1 MIIFL
6 LFLLLWIGLSFR
18 YSYVV
23 FAILAVV
30 LFVLTFRK
38 YKWKISLLGLFVFSL
53 GIGISYIRI
62 DIKSDT
68 YAGMVMESKN
78 NYFILLS
85 KGERLYVYQRDN
97 PYEIGD
103 YLSIK
108 GEKEKVNFAK
118 LESQFDF
125 SSYLERKGIIYELNP
140 SQITYSFQNP
150 IHIRANKNTF
160 LTQFDI
166 KTRQVVG
173 SLLFSDYDSSEVL
186 DNIETLHLSRL
197 VNMSGVYIYVFLSI
211 IEFFLSFFLKPKWSK
226 LAAHGVLLP
235 YYIFTFPRFTII
247 RIFALQ
253 ILRWINKYP
262 LKDKFSS
269 LDVLGIGGLFF
280 LLIDYHLGY
289 QDSFIIGFTLPA
301 MITFSREGIVGI
313 KGMKKKIVEALFAY
327 LVVLPFEIK
336 YYQGINPMMLPSQYL
351 FMPLFVLF
359 AIASMLCFYKIPIY
373 GVAKFFLTP
382 IDTIASAFKKLSFS
396 INVPSFP
403 SWLILIY
410 GVLLIAIYYYRGIG
424 FIPIYRTL
432 EISLFSFLT
441 LYSFP
446 LQNFISESVTFI
458 NVGQGDCCL
467 IRKADKSILIDTG
480 GLTYMDLAKEC
491 LVPYIRSQR
500 IYDIDLVITTHDDY
514 DHSGALDSLKENFYV
529 KDVIN
534 EASKFPINIGGIT
547 FNNYNTHIAEYSDEN
562 EKSLVIG
569 FNLVHKDFLIMG
581 DAPTEVE
588 KNIIKEFPNLQC
600 DILKLGHHGSK
611 TSTCDEFI
619 KFTNPEVAIISC
631 GLNNKYGHP
640 NKEVISILNR
650 NHIHYR
656 RTDFEGSIHFSNYIF
671 M

>member
-6 LFLLLWIGLSFR
+6 LFLHFWIGLSFR
-18 YSYVV
+18 YSYIV
-23 FAILAVV
+23 FALLALV
-30 LFVLTFRK
+30 LLFLTWRK
-38 YKWKISLLGLFVFSL
+38 YKWKISLLCLLIFFL
-53 GIGISYIRI
+53 GIGMSYIRI
-62 DIKSDT
+62 DIKADT
-68 YAGMVMESKN
+68 YSGIVMESKN

-108 GEKEKVNFAK
+108 GEKERVSFAK

-140 SQITYSFQNP
+140 SHITCSFQNP
-150 IHIRANKNTF
+150 IHIRASKSTF
-160 LTQFDI
+160 LSQFDV

-186 DNIETLHLSRL
+186 DDIETLHLSRL

-211 IEFFLSFFLKPKWSK
+211 IDFFLSFFLKPKWSK
-226 LAAHGVLLP
+226 LAAHGVLIP
-235 YYIFTFPRFTII
+235 YYIFTFPRFTVI
-247 RIFALQ
+247 RIFVLQ
-253 ILRWINKYP
+253 ILRWINKHP

-280 LLIDYHLGY
+280 LSIDYHLGY
-289 QDSFIIGFTLPA
+289 QYSFIIGFTLPA

-313 KGMKKKIVEALFAY
+313 KGIKKKLAEILFVY
-327 LVVLPFEIK
+327 LIILPFEIK
-336 YYQGINPMMLPSQYL
+336 YYQGINPLMMPMQYL
-351 FMPLFVLF
+351 LMPLFILF
-359 AIASMLCFYKIPIY
+359 ATASMLCFYKIPIY

-382 IDTIASAFKKLSFS
+382 ISGIASVFKKLSFS
-396 INVPSFP
+396 INMPEFP

-410 GVLLIAIYYYRGIG
+410 GLLMIAIYYYRGIR

-432 EISLFSFLT
+432 EVALFSFLL

-446 LQNFISESVTFI
+446 IQNYITESVTFI
-458 NVGQGDCCL
+458 NVGQGDSCL
-467 IRKADKSILIDTG
+467 IRKGDKSILIDTG
-480 GLTYMDLAKEC
+480 GLTYMDLAREC
-491 LVPYIRSQR
+491 LIPYFRSQR
-500 IYDIDLVITTHDDY
+500 IYDIDLVITTHSDF
-514 DHSGALDSLKENFYV
+514 DHTGALDSLEENFYV
-529 KDVIN
+529 KEVVT

-547 FNNYNTHIAEYSDEN
+547 FNNYNSHIAEYTEEN
-562 EKSLVIG
+562 DQSLVIG
-569 FNLVHKDFLIMG
+569 FHLMHKDFLVMG
-581 DAPTEVE
+581 DAPIAVE
-588 KNIIKEFPNLQC
+588 RNIIKEYPDLKC

-611 TSTCDEFI
+611 TSSCDEFI
-619 KFTNPEVAIISC
+619 KFTSPEVAIISC

-640 NKEVISILNR
+640 NKEVISTLNR
-650 NHIHYR
+650 NHIPYR
-656 RTDFEGSIHFSNYIF
+656 RTDYEGSIRFSNYIF